1 MRLKNSARN
10 KRTRRRIKSFDNK
23 KIKLES
29 LLNTEIAL
37 RDSEERKK
45 QTLDDEYS
53 EYEKEYNQILTQ
65 RNELSV
71 NIERLVGENATQK
84 MQLNELK
91 NLLLS

>member
-1 MRLKNSARN
+1 M
-10 KRTRRRIKSFDNK
+10 
-23 KIKLES
+23 
-29 LLNTEIAL
+29 

-71 NIERLVGENATQK
+71 NIERLVGEKRNTENAIK
-84 MQLNELK
+84 RAEESIVVINNSISKEMKILK
-91 NLLLS
+91 LPQVK